1 MKVTTFVAA
10 IGIALAALPLAWAQT
25 RSEPQKDKPAI
36 TPPAATTPAEKIQPQ
51 WYTRKG
57 DEMRASKLIGAD
69 VRNTANED
77 VGEINEVIL
86 DKDGKVAAV
95 VLGVGGFL
103 GMGERQV
110 AVEFKSLRFAEK
122 DGAPTVTIDATKD
135 ALKSAPEWKW
145 AGNRSGTTGTGTAP
159 TKQPAK

>member
-1 MKVTTFVAA
+1 MKLTTFVAA
-10 IGIALAALPLAWAQT
+10 TGIGLVALPLAWAQT
-25 RSEPQKDKPAI
+25 QPEPQKPAT
-36 TPPAATTPAEKIQPQ
+36 TPPAATTPAEKIQPL

-57 DEMRASKLIGAD
+57 GEIRASMLIGAD

-110 AVEFKSLRFAEK
+110 AVEFKSFRLAEK
-122 DGAPTVTIDATKD
+122 DGTPTVTIDATKD

-145 AGNRSGTTGTGTAP
+145 AGNRSGTIGTGTAP
-159 TKQPAK
+159 TNQPAK

>member
-1 MKVTTFVAA
+1 MKLTTFVTAT
-10 IGIALAALPLAWAQT
+10 GIVLAALPLAWAQT
-25 RSEPQKDKPAI
+25 PPQPQKDQPAAV
-36 TPPAATTPAEKIQPQ
+36 PPAATTPAEKMQPQ
-51 WYTRKG
+51 WYTRQG
-57 DEMRASKLIGAD
+57 GEMRASKLIGAD

-77 VGEINEVIL
+77 VGEVNDVIL

-103 GMGERQV
+103 GIGERDV

-122 DGAPTVTIDATKD
+122 DGTPTITIDATKD

-145 AGNRSGTTGTGTAP
+145 AR
-159 TKQPAK
+159 

>member
-1 MKVTTFVAA
+1 MKLTTFVAA

-86 DKDGKVAAV
+86 NKDGKVAAV

-103 GMGERQV
+103 GMG
-110 AVEFKSLRFAEK
+110 EK

-145 AGNRSGTTGTGTAP
+145 AGDRSGTTGTGTAP

>member
-1 MKVTTFVAA
+1 
-10 IGIALAALPLAWAQT
+10 
-25 RSEPQKDKPAI
+25 
-36 TPPAATTPAEKIQPQ
+36 
-51 WYTRKG
+51 
-57 DEMRASKLIGAD
+57 MRASKLIGAD
-69 VRNTANED
+69 VRNTANEE

-110 AVEFKSLRFAEK
+110 AVKFKSLRFAEK
-122 DGAPTVTIDATKD
+122 DRTPTVTIDTTKD

-145 AGNRSGTTGTGTAP
+145 AGDRSGTTGTGTAP
-159 TKQPAK
+159 TNQPAK